1 MRWLGL
7 LICVLSFQSFSTADE
22 LPARSYSQA
31 WLGAMQSGYGYA
43 PESFSMFWMTA
54 SNSEQALAVGH
65 MVASGASPISAG
77 FAQLPI
83 SEKTCSAYSAS
94 LPGNDSLQTSYP
106 ALFAGNKPFKP
117 LTYGLPANSTGN
129 GAGAGSGFGMPTNGS
144 SPRMTG
150 SDGMPLVTN
159 TPSLVSPDEPASAL
173 GDPIASLPP
182 AGELEHPAIPF
193 NVVDQ
198 TNLQGVSLLTARL
211 PIGGGSQTPNVP
223 LSLPPGS
230 SSISPVATPEPATF
244 GLSLIGFL
252 ALMIARWKKLQ
263 SPP

>member
-7 LICVLSFQSFSTADE
+7 LICFLSFQSFSIADE
-22 LPARSYSQA
+22 LPARGYSQA
-31 WLGAMQSGYGYA
+31 WLGALQSGYGYA

-83 SEKTCSAYSAS
+83 SDKTCSAYSAS

-106 ALFAGNKPFKP
+106 ALFAGNRPFKP
-117 LTYGLPANSTGN
+117 LSYGLPANSTGN
-129 GAGAGSGFGMPTNGS
+129 GTGAAPGSGMSTTGS
-144 SPRMTG
+144 SQRMSG
-150 SDGMPLVTN
+150 SDGMPLITN
-159 TPSLVSPDEPASAL
+159 TPSLVSPDEPGTAFSN
-173 GDPIASLPP
+173 PIASLPP
-182 AGELEHPAIPF
+182 ASEPADTTNPF
-193 NVVDQ
+193 NVVDE
-198 TNLQGVSLLTARL
+198 TTSPGVSLLTARE
-211 PIGGGSQTPNVP
+211 PVIGGSQMPNVP
-223 LSLPPGS
+223 LSLQPGS
-230 SSISPVATPEPATF
+230 SSISAVQTPEPATF

-252 ALMIARWKKLQ
+252 ALVIARWKKLQ